1 MFQNGVKAIEEV
13 LEVAT
18 YCPKHSFVFFKAE
31 AKELLSE
38 MLPQL
43 TERYSCEGEMQNTIC
58 LLRIDTN
65 DQRHAIKRSWFTVS
79 VLFLNAE
86 IVTLLSVYNHF
97 LSQLPFIVTLSLAL

>member
-65 DQRHAIKRSWFTVS
+65 DQRHAIKRSAGWRLGS
-79 VLFLNAE
+79 LFRYYFS
-86 IVTLLSVYNHF
+86 TQKSSLS
-97 LSQLPFIVTLSLAL
+97 